1 MTQSINYAKLLNS
14 FKHSEKEGPSYLLEN
29 EIKEEVL
36 KMVRHYTFEMLGN
49 PNNNDF
55 FFHECSG
62 LFDIDQIKLDIPDF
76 FDFPIHTLKM
86 KLKKSQLSAFD
97 FMHDLN
103 NLSQYDAY
111 KEFDDDFT
119 AFEKYCYTIAEF
131 WLDELESIQDKY
143 LIERDKIAAKFI
155 AVSYLQ
161 SIYSPHTML
170 GRKRF
175 DKERDALFN

>member
-1 MTQSINYAKLLNS
+1 MIQSINYAKLLNS

-36 KMVRHYTFEMLGN
+36 KMVRHYTFEMLETSSDN
-49 PNNNDF
+49 HF
-55 FFHECSG
+55 YFHECSG
-62 LFDIDQIKLDIPDF
+62 IFDIDQIKLE
-76 FDFPIHTLKM
+76 
-86 KLKKSQLSAFD
+86 LSEFLDMPVARLMEKVKHLNCRD

-111 KEFDDDFT
+111 KEYDDDYEPFQ
-119 AFEKYCYTIAEF
+119 KYCYTIAEF
-131 WLDELESIQDKY
+131 WLDELESIQDQY
-143 LIERDKIAAKFI
+143 LIDRDKDAAKFI

-175 DKERDALFN
+175 DKEREALFN